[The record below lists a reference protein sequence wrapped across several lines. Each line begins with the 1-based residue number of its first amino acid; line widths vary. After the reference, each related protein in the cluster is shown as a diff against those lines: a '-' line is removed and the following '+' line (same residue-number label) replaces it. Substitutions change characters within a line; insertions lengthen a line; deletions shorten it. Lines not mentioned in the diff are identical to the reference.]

1 MNYIYNIEID
11 ISVLYLSF
19 FCDFKNSP
27 ININKSNIA
36 IFEINS
42 GIIKN
47 YIKETNNPIIK
58 TKFDYYGRYLISFGE
73 KGEIFIWGW

>member
-11 ISVLYLSF
+11 ISGLYLSLI
-19 FCDFKNSP
+19 CDFKNSP
-27 ININKSNIA
+27 INTNKSSIA
-36 IFEINS
+36 ILEINS

-58 TKFDYYGRYLISFGE
+58 TKFDYYGRCLDSFWE